1 MIFDKPFSLKS
12 VDQMVPAGNYRVDTD
27 EELLEG
33 VSFVAYRRVST
44 VMFLPVKSRR
54 GSSVEMVT
62 IDPLDLQAERD
73 AELQSAEAGGSRNP
87 VICEHGRPKAETAR
101 RCGISG
107 WCCRV
112 GGVN

>member
-1 MIFDKPFSLKS
+1 MTTRTSREIVIFDKPFSLKG
-12 VDQMVPAGNYRVDTD
+12 VDQTVPAGNYRVDTD

-62 IDPLDLQAERD
+62 IDPLDLQAAHERD
-73 AELQSAEAGGSRNP
+73 VELRSER
-87 VICEHGRPKAETAR
+87 
-101 RCGISG
+101 
-107 WCCRV
+107 
-112 GGVN
+112 

>member
-1 MIFDKPFSLKS
+1 MTTRTSSKIVIFDKPFSLKGV
-12 VDQMVPAGNYRVDTD
+12 VDQTVPAGNYRVDTD

-62 IDPLDLQAERD
+62 IDPLDLQAAHERD
-73 AELQSAEAGGSRNP
+73 VELRSER
-87 VICEHGRPKAETAR
+87 
-101 RCGISG
+101 
-107 WCCRV
+107 
-112 GGVN
+112 

>member
-1 MIFDKPFSLKS
+1 MTTRTSSKIVIFDKPFSLKG
-12 VDQMVPAGNYRVDTD
+12 VDHTVPAGNYRVDTD

-62 IDPLDLQAERD
+62 IDPLDLQAANERD
-73 AELQSAEAGGSRNP
+73 VELRSER
-87 VICEHGRPKAETAR
+87 
-101 RCGISG
+101 
-107 WCCRV
+107 
-112 GGVN
+112 

>member
-1 MIFDKPFSLKS
+1 MTTRTSSKTVIFDNPFSLKS

-33 VSFVAYRRVST
+33 LSFVAYRRVST
-44 VMFLPVKSRR
+44 VMFLPAKSRR

-73 AELQSAEAGGSRNP
+73 AELRSE
-87 VICEHGRPKAETAR
+87 
-101 RCGISG
+101 RCWSVSKPCHLRA
-107 WCCRV
+107 W
-112 GGVN
+112 

>member
-1 MIFDKPFSLKS
+1 
-12 VDQMVPAGNYRVDTD
+12 VDTD

-62 IDPLDLQAERD
+62 IDPLDLQAAHERD
-73 AELQSAEAGGSRNP
+73 VELRS
-87 VICEHGRPKAETAR
+87 GR
-101 RCGISG
+101 
-107 WCCRV
+107 
-112 GGVN
+112 